1 VSPAQAARIA
11 ERRGLLR
18 LAASGLEAF
27 LLEPA
32 ARVEPETA
40 PPVELPPRPV
50 IAVHGLARRCGSTVV
65 ARALAA
71 ELASRD
77 PAGTAAVASTLPSG
91 GIPLATSAAGR
102 LADEL
107 GDAAGA
113 TATAVGRL
121 CLVEGGDLGAL
132 ADLARERAPLVVD
145 AGIGT
150 LEAETAAL
158 TDRFVL
164 VTTPATEPSLAH
176 VVADCVRGLGREPV
190 MVLNRAPGG
199 AAPAVAGPA
208 LPESRMGAQLA
219 LGGRPPR
226 GELGRAIAALADR
239 CGA

>member
-1 VSPAQAARIA
+1 VSAPEAAPIA

-18 LAASGLEAF
+18 LVASGVEGF

-32 ARVEPETA
+32 ARVEPEVA

-50 IAVHGLARRCGSTVV
+50 IAVHGLTRRCGSTMV

-77 PAGTAAVASTLPSG
+77 PAGTAAVASAVPSG

-102 LADEL
+102 LANEL
-107 GDAAGA
+107 GEATGA

-121 CLVEGGDLGAL
+121 CLVEGGELGAL

-145 AGIGT
+145 AGTGT
-150 LEAETAAL
+150 LEAEAAAL
-158 TDRFVL
+158 TDGFVL
-164 VTTPATEPSLAH
+164 VATPATEPSLAH
-176 VVADCVRGLGREPV
+176 VVADCVRALGREPV
-190 MVLNRAPGG
+190 MVLNRASAGTT
-199 AAPAVAGPA
+199 PAVGGPA